1 MRERI
6 KFETLLKELQDLVV
20 DMMEDVTSQYQGIRT
35 ALKTMDKKIAEELI
49 TVDETINKAE
59 DQINEKVVS
68 LIIRESPVASDLRM
82 VITAMKIAS
91 DLERIA
97 DYVCN
102 IAKYIIHT
110 KESSNHNIM
119 FDAFFDPLLTMFKD
133 INTAYTNENVELALA
148 VAQADEQMDDL
159 FDENVKRLMR
169 IAKSK
174 VDAPAEEAARALFVI
189 KNLERAGDH
198 LTNISE
204 QIIYLHKAKRITLN

>member
-6 KFETLLKELQDLVV
+6 KFETLLVELQDLVI
-20 DMMEDVTSQYQGIRT
+20 DMIDDVTDQYKKLRST
-35 ALKTMDKKIAEELI
+35 LKSMDRASAESLIA
-49 TVDETINKAE
+49 VDETINQQE
-59 DQINEKVVS
+59 NQINEKVVS
-68 LIIRESPVASDLRM
+68 LIIQEAPVASDLRM
-82 VITAMKIAS
+82 VITAMKIAN

-110 KESSNHNIM
+110 KENSNHNVM
-119 FDAFFDPLLTMFKD
+119 FDAFFDPLLKMFKD
-133 INTAYTNENVELALA
+133 IQKAYTNENVELALA
-148 VAQADEQMDDL
+148 VAKQDEELDDL
-159 FDENVKRLMR
+159 FDTNVKNLIE
-169 IAKSK
+169 IAKSQ
-174 VDAPAEEAARALFVI
+174 VDSPAEEAARALFVI

>member
-6 KFETLLKELQDLVV
+6 KFETLLSELQDLVI
-20 DMMEDVTSQYQGIRT
+20 DMISDTEEQYKKLRV
-35 ALKTMDKKIAEELI
+35 ALKTMDIKQAESLIAY
-49 TVDETINKAE
+49 DESINRLENTINE
-59 DQINEKVVS
+59 RVVS
-68 LIIRESPVASDLRM
+68 LIIQETPVASDLRM

-110 KESSNHNIM
+110 KHESDHHLMYDI
-119 FDAFFDPLLTMFKD
+119 FFDPLLEMLK
-133 INTAYTNENVELALA
+133 NTRKAYVQENVELALN
-148 VAQADEQMDDL
+148 VARKDEELDDL
-159 FDENVKRLMR
+159 FDEKVKSLMQ
-169 IAKSK
+169 ITKDE
-174 VDAPAEEAARALFVI
+174 VDVAAEEAARALFVI

-204 QIIYLHKAKRITLN
+204 QIVYLHKAKRITLN

>member
-6 KFETLLKELQDLVV
+6 KFETLLKELQELVV
-20 DMMEDVTSQYQGIRT
+20 DMIEDVTGQYQGVRK
-35 ALKTMDKKIAEELI
+35 ALKTMDKKSAEDLI
-49 TVDETINKAE
+49 TVDETINKLE
-59 DQINEKVVS
+59 EKINEKVVS
-68 LIIRESPVASDLRM
+68 LIIRETPVASDLRM

-110 KESSNHNIM
+110 KENSDHNVM
-119 FDAFFDPLLTMFKD
+119 FDSFFDPLLKMFKD

-159 FDENVKRLMR
+159 FDENVKKLMR

>member
-6 KFETLLKELQDLVV
+6 KFETLLRELQDLVI
-20 DMMEDVTSQYQGIRT
+20 DMIDDVTSQYKKIRS
-35 ALKTMDKKIAEELI
+35 ALKSMDKSSAENLIAI
-49 TVDETINKAE
+49 DETINRQE

-68 LIIRESPVASDLRM
+68 LIIQESPVASDLRM
-82 VITAMKIAS
+82 VVTAMKIAN

-110 KESSNHNIM
+110 KEVSNHNEM
-119 FDAFFDPLLTMFKD
+119 FDEFFDPLLGMFKD
-133 INTAYTNENVELALA
+133 INKAYTNENVELALA
-148 VAQADEQMDDL
+148 VAKQDEELDDL
-159 FDENVKRLMR
+159 FDKHVKRLIE
-169 IAKSK
+169 IAKSEI
-174 VDAPAEEAARALFVI
+174 DSPAEEAARALFVI

>member
-6 KFETLLKELQDLVV
+6 KFETLLSELQDLVI
-20 DMMEDVTSQYQGIRT
+20 DMISDTQDQYKNLRI
-35 ALKTMDKKIAEELI
+35 ALKNMDVKKAEQLI
-49 TVDETINKAE
+49 GYDEAINRLENTINE
-59 DQINEKVVS
+59 RVVS
-68 LIIRESPVASDLRM
+68 IIIQESPVASDLRM

-110 KESSNHNIM
+110 KHDTEHQPM
-119 FDAFFDPLLTMFKD
+119 YDRFFDPLLDMFKN
-133 INTAYTNENVELALA
+133 IKKAYAEENVELALN
-148 VAQADEQMDDL
+148 VARKDEDLDDL
-159 FDENVKRLMR
+159 FDENVKSLVQITKKEID
-169 IAKSK
+169 IA
-174 VDAPAEEAARALFVI
+174 AEEAARALFVI

-204 QIIYLHKAKRITLN
+204 QIVYLHKAKRISLN

>member
-6 KFETLLKELQDLVV
+6 KFETLLSELQDLVI
-20 DMMEDVTSQYQGIRT
+20 DMISDTQDQYKNLRS
-35 ALKTMDKKIAEELI
+35 ALKTMDTKKAEELI
-49 TVDETINKAE
+49 GYDESINRLENTINE
-59 DQINEKVVS
+59 RVIS
-68 LIIRESPVASDLRM
+68 LIIQETPVASDLRM

-110 KESSNHNIM
+110 KHESEHNIM
-119 FDAFFDPLLTMFKD
+119 YDRFFNPLLDMFKN
-133 INTAYTNENVELALA
+133 IKKAYMEENVELALN
-148 VAQADEQMDDL
+148 VARKDEDLDDL
-159 FDENVKRLMR
+159 FDENVKSLVQITKDEVD
-169 IAKSK
+169 IA
-174 VDAPAEEAARALFVI
+174 AEEAARALFVI

-204 QIIYLHKAKRITLN
+204 QIVYLHKAKRITLN

>member
-6 KFETLLKELQDLVV
+6 KFETLLVELQDLVI
-20 DMMEDVTSQYQGIRT
+20 DMIDDVTDQYKKLRST
-35 ALKTMDKKIAEELI
+35 LKSMDRASAESLIA
-49 TVDETINKAE
+49 VDETINQQE
-59 DQINEKVVS
+59 NQINEKVVS
-68 LIIRESPVASDLRM
+68 LIIQEAPVASDLRM
-82 VITAMKIAS
+82 VITAMKIAN

-110 KESSNHNIM
+110 KESSDHNVM
-119 FDAFFDPLLTMFKD
+119 FDAFFDPLLKMFKD
-133 INTAYTNENVELALA
+133 IQKAYTNENVELALA
-148 VAQADEQMDDL
+148 VAKQDEELDDL
-159 FDENVKRLMR
+159 FDSNVKNLIE
-169 IAKSK
+169 IAKSQ
-174 VDAPAEEAARALFVI
+174 VDSPAEEAARALFVI

>member
-6 KFETLLKELQDLVV
+6 KFETLLVELQDLVI
-20 DMMEDVTSQYQGIRT
+20 DMIDDVTDQYKKLRST
-35 ALKTMDKKIAEELI
+35 LKSMDRASAESLIA
-49 TVDETINKAE
+49 VDETINQQE
-59 DQINEKVVS
+59 NQINEKVVS
-68 LIIRESPVASDLRM
+68 LIIQEAPVASDLRM
-82 VITAMKIAS
+82 VITAMKIAN

-110 KESSNHNIM
+110 KESSDHNVM
-119 FDAFFDPLLTMFKD
+119 FDAFFDPLLKMFKD
-133 INTAYTNENVELALA
+133 IQKAYTNENVELALA
-148 VAQADEQMDDL
+148 VAKQDEELDDL
-159 FDENVKRLMR
+159 FDTNVKNLIE
-169 IAKSK
+169 IAKSQ
-174 VDAPAEEAARALFVI
+174 VDSPAEEAARALFVI